1 MIEASPLI
9 EVYKDVRGQFE
20 DMFCLTHKTNRHSPP
35 KMRTTFKKLQRY
47 IKANQANVF
56 IAGRE
61 GAHQLMN
68 TTQAGII
75 KLTQAVEKER
85 QKMIAKAEKQRQL
98 EAEIRGTRVRNEIGD
113 GEPEEYPEF
122 DEIRQQDT
130 EEQTNETEEH
140 LDDRDLF
147 VDDFYPDSSEV
158 GHPESC

>member
-1 MIEASPLI
+1 
-9 EVYKDVRGQFE
+9 
-20 DMFCLTHKTNRHSPP
+20 
-35 KMRTTFKKLQRY
+35 
-47 IKANQANVF
+47 
-56 IAGRE
+56 
-61 GAHQLMN
+61 MN